1 MKHSTDRILIAH
13 AGSLLRPL
21 ALQSSWYRLW
31 LLPTGVEPKAPPVY
45 RRGQATGPIR
55 ECQDRQQAAFRL

>member
-45 RRGQATGPIR
+45 RREALSESAKIANKQLFA
-55 ECQDRQQAAFRL
+55 